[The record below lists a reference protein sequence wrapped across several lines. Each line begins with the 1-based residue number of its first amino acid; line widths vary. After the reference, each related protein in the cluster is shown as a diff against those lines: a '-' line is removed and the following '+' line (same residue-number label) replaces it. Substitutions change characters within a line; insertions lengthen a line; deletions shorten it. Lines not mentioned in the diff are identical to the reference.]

1 MGFPLARVLR
11 ITLISGASF
20 SVLFA
25 RFAMGF
31 FSENEATRVI
41 HFAMFAV
48 GGLLAFGAV
57 AFEMSG
63 STSTSRRDGLWGLSG
78 GVMAFALL
86 RFLGLV

>member
-1 MGFPLARVLR
+1 MGFPNLVRVLR
-11 ITLISGASF
+11 ITLVSGASV

-48 GGLLAFGAV
+48 GFGGFRA
-57 AFEMSG
+57 EC
-63 STSTSRRDGLWGLSG
+63 
-78 GVMAFALL
+78 MAFALL

>member
-1 MGFPLARVLR
+1 MGFPIARVLR
-11 ITLISGASF
+11 ITLVSGASV

-57 AFEMSG
+57 AFKIAEALR
-63 STSTSRRDGLWGLSG
+63 RRDAVGFG
-78 GVMAFALL
+78 GFRAECMAFALL